1 MTKQDALA
9 QRIHLGYS
17 ALLDMALSVL
27 VILNPERFGTAAPWV
42 QRVSAKLPEGALDEL
57 RILTEEADLFELA
70 YQLEQEGPLPV
81 PDALARLAN
90 QSLART
96 LLQYW
101 EVISPEVAA
110 QAGLITQSLQ
120 AESGRLATTDPLTF
134 MTQFSDRLSI
144 TGDGHDLLL
153 EWGKGMRIPLS
164 ELIRIQFIPSVFSPR
179 RLMFYRL
186 GGVQLFFYA
195 PQLGVSD
202 ALEFEP
208 PESMTLG
215 FAALADTTRLKLL
228 HLIATHDLP
237 AQEMAQRLAVNESTV
252 SRHLRLLV
260 EAGLVGRERNEGKH
274 IFYSLHASRVERLV
288 GELLTYLGRQ
298 R

>member
-1 MTKQDALA
+1 MTKQDALS

-17 ALLDMALSVL
+17 ALLDMALSIL
-27 VILNPERFGTAAPWV
+27 VIQNPERFGTAAPWV
-42 QRVSAKLPEGALDEL
+42 PRVQARLPEGLLDEL

-70 YQLEQEGPLPV
+70 HQLELEGPVLV
-81 PDALARLAN
+81 PEALGRLAD
-90 QSLART
+90 QSLAAA

-110 QAGLITQSLQ
+110 HAGLIAQSLQ
-120 AESGRLATTDPLTF
+120 VESTRLATTDPLNF
-134 MTQFSDRLSI
+134 MTHFSDRVSV
-144 TGDGHDLLL
+144 TGNGHDLLL

-164 ELIRIQFIPSVFSPR
+164 ELTRIQFIPSVFSPR

-186 GGVQLFFYA
+186 GAVQLFFYA
-195 PQLGVSD
+195 PQLAESEP
-202 ALEFEP
+202 LEFEP

-215 FAALADTTRLKLL
+215 FSALADTTRLKLL
-228 HLIATHDLP
+228 RLIATQDLP

-288 GELLTYLGRQ
+288 SELLGYLGRQ

>member
-1 MTKQDALA
+1 MVKQDALS

-27 VILNPERFGTAAPWV
+27 VIQNPERFGTAAPWIP
-42 QRVSAKLPEGALDEL
+42 RVLAKLPEGLAGEL

-70 YQLEQEGPLPV
+70 HQLEQAGPLPV
-81 PDALARLAN
+81 PDALAKLADQRLA
-90 QSLART
+90 QA

-110 QAGLITQSLQ
+110 HTGLITQSLQ
-120 AESGRLATTDPLTF
+120 AESSRLATTDPLTF
-134 MTQFSDRLSI
+134 MTHFSDRVSI
-144 TGDGHDLLL
+144 TGDGHELLL
-153 EWGKGMRIPLS
+153 EWGKGMRVPLA
-164 ELIRIQFIPSVFSPR
+164 ELNRIKFIPSVFSPR

-186 GGVQLFFYA
+186 GSVQLFFYA
-195 PQLGVSD
+195 PQPEASEP
-202 ALEFEP
+202 LEFEP

-228 HLIATHDLP
+228 RLIATHDLP

-288 GELLTYLGRQ
+288 SELLTYLGRQ